1 MHHIPPSLDRLLV
14 NFSQE
19 IAGLS
24 YGPVDSIA
32 GSWDL
37 TEPWF
42 CFITQRGLLGPR
54 GLVGI
59 RTSFLEP
66 GGRI

>member
-1 MHHIPPSLDRLLV
+1 MHHIPPSVDKLLV
-14 NFSQE
+14 IFSQE
-19 IAGLS
+19 IACLFD
-24 YGPVDSIA
+24 GPGDSIA
-32 GSWDL
+32 RSWDL

-42 CFITQRGLLGPR
+42 CFITQRGLLGHR